1 MNQAT
6 IIFSF
11 LLSSLLISVIV
22 LSVLLRKQIQ
32 KRRKTEQKCK
42 DDMKTY
48 KDQIDS
54 QKWKFGERCAAEKEK
69 YNKECDEAVS
79 TAKQQCVE
87 EIAAAKLECEEEIR
101 KARETIEHDR
111 EVLAKMDEK
120 TLLVNTMMALEG
132 YSQRFER
139 IEKVLGQEIILEKI
153 NEWMQATEKNINEAA
168 TSTTQKVDEINDTLS
183 DLKWDIENAKSAAED
198 AKDSAEKAYDMAEA
212 AKDASE
218 SIKTEIQWQKM
229 IS

>member
-1 MNQAT
+1 
-6 IIFSF
+6 
-11 LLSSLLISVIV
+11 
-22 LSVLLRKQIQ
+22 
-32 KRRKTEQKCK
+32 
-42 DDMKTY
+42 
-48 KDQIDS
+48 
-54 QKWKFGERCAAEKEK
+54 
-69 YNKECDEAVS
+69 
-79 TAKQQCVE
+79 
-87 EIAAAKLECEEEIR
+87 
-101 KARETIEHDR
+101 
-111 EVLAKMDEK
+111 MDEK
-120 TLLVNTMMALEG
+120 TLLVNAMMALEG